1 MKISVLIPVYNAEA
15 FLKETLESVLA
26 QTLPP
31 FEIIALDDGSTD
43 GSAAIL
49 EGRKEIRFIKGIHG
63 GVNRARNILVREAAG
78 DIVAFMDADDLWDPR
93 KLEKQAA
100 FMEQHPECDIAAC
113 ATETFLDPSVTE
125 PTPRQKELAA
135 SSFPLL
141 LQASLIRRSVFERFL
156 FNESM
161 ANGGDTDWF
170 MRVMTAG
177 VRICRM
183 KETLCRYRIHGSNI
197 SLHANTRKGA
207 YLQMIAAAARKG
219 KSLPPDLSVIIPAY
233 NAEKYLKEAVDS
245 VKSQVLPAGISRME
259 ILVADDGSTD
269 GTADL
274 AESLPGVRCLRGP
287 HKCAAAA
294 RNRAVRAAR
303 GRFLLFLDADDLLTE
318 GAAAALYRP
327 FEEGETTAS
336 FGLAADFVS
345 GELEEKD
352 VSGIM
357 VKAEAYKG
365 FFSGCVLVKKSV
377 FEEGL
382 FFDESLSVG
391 ETVDWLLRF
400 KEKYGNGSQVEA
412 LTCRRR
418 IHLSNT
424 GRRRPLEERT
434 SYAAILRQ
442 RLKGKG

>member
-1 MKISVLIPVYNAEA
+1 MKISVLIPVYNGKRFLEEA
-15 FLKETLESVLA
+15 LESVRA
-26 QTLPP
+26 QTLAP
-31 FEIIALDDGSTD
+31 FEIIVLDGGSAD
-43 GSAAIL
+43 GSAEL
-49 EGRKEIRFIKGIHG
+49 LKKRDDIRLLTFDRLNISWSR
-63 GVNRARNILVREAAG
+63 NRLVREAAG
-78 DIVAFMDADDLWDPR
+78 DYIAFLDADDLWDR
-93 KLEKQAA
+93 EKLEKQAA
-100 FMEQHPECDIAAC
+100 FMEAHPECGIAVC
-113 ATETFLDPSVTE
+113 ASKTFLDPSVAD
-125 PTPRQKELAA
+125 PSPRQKELAKTT
-135 SSFPLL
+135 FPLL
-141 LQASLIRRSVFERFL
+141 LQAALVRKSLFERFP
-156 FNESM
+156 FNEDRTQ
-161 ANGGDTDWF
+161 GEDTDWF
-170 MRVMTAG
+170 MRLSTAG
-177 VRICRM
+177 IRVHRM
-183 KETLCRYRIHGSNI
+183 PETLCFYRIHGSNF
-197 SLHANTRKGA
+197 SLKADTSRQT